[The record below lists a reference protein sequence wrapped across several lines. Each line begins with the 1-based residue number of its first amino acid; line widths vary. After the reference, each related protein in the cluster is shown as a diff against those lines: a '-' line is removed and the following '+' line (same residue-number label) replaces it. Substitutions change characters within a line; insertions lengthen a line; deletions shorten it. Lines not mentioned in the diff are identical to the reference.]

1 MGHIKG
7 AKLSLDNDILGTRR
21 AQVGDLSLD
30 LSQSQPY
37 LLNLKAQ
44 AAGLQGPSQHLQQQ
58 SNKKD

>member
-21 AQVGDLSLD
+21 AQVGD